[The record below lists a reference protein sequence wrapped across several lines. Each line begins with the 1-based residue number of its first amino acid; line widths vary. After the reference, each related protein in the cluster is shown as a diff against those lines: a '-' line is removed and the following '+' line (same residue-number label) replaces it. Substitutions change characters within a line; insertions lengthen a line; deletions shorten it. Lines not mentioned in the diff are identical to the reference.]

1 MILKTDRMLFVTDS
15 EESDEYIEVL
25 RTEYNTQTYVVRILR
40 DQPNRPY
47 YSLFLEYKENKRMF
61 RKELFSSSKIDKI
74 INYINQNLQ

>member
-1 MILKTDRMLFVTDS
+1 MILKTDRMLFVTDP

-47 YSLFLEYKENKRMF
+47 YSLF
-61 RKELFSSSKIDKI
+61 
-74 INYINQNLQ
+74 